1 MLQALFWGETGDVKA
16 PSKLDVLERELIMA
30 ETAPFAKRLMPT
42 STDNSDS
49 SLDASQGADRGVT
62 TERSDHAGPYGGPD
76 AVRNGWYESDK
87 RLHDHER
94 PAPAY
99 SEREITA
106 MLQVCVIACMCVFR
120 GCGSARSVL
129 ARV

>member
-62 TERSDHAGPYGGPD
+62 TERSDHAGNYGGPD
-76 AVRNGWYESDK
+76 VVSDK

-106 MLQVCVIACMCVFR
+106 MLQVCVCALCV
-120 GCGSARSVL
+120 CDP
-129 ARV
+129 